1 MRIIIV
7 DDEPK
12 VRGNLR
18 EMVVR
23 WDGCDDVAE
32 AGDGVE
38 ALEIIPVFQP
48 DLVITDI
55 RMPRMDGLQLLKE
68 VRRQGYRVGQII
80 LSGYSDF
87 AYTQRAIQQGVHNY
101 LLKPVEEH
109 QLLEALSQA
118 QQDLEHDRQLRQ
130 QLQQGELAWR
140 ERTLVRLIHGRGP
153 VRPLPDVFS
162 FEGKSARLYML
173 DVRADEC
180 PDYSDVVEYL
190 QDEGRVFA
198 SLDESRWVC
207 LSFTGLTPHSEAQ
220 YLRDCFSTDGTRVTV
235 AYGEMLSSSQQL
247 EASYQQLS
255 HMLESRWLLPNSD
268 VLSAT
273 QLQLPTD
280 ENAWSCLKQ
289 WSHAALDEAIDRE
302 DIAEIKR
309 QTTRLFQI
317 LKGYRSVERD
327 MRALFIEAVI
337 HTMRRV
343 LDQGGDADMVLGERL
358 NINEMLT
365 QRSVEELQRW
375 YTELCLRVARYLAE
389 MHTKRPRCVS
399 EQVMAMFK
407 EDPSQTWSLA
417 GLAATFY
424 MSPAYLGQVFKK
436 ETGQSVHAHLTSERI
451 RLAKEALENSDAP
464 VYEIAERYGYS
475 NLRSFYTAFKKSE
488 NCTPSEYRERMR
500 NT

>member
-1 MRIIIV
+1 MRILIV

-12 VRGNLR
+12 VRGHLR

-23 WDGCDDVAE
+23 WDSCDDVAE

-38 ALEIIPVFQP
+38 ALEIMSSFQP

-68 VRRQGYRVGQII
+68 IRRQGYRVGQII

-87 AYTQRAIQQGVHNY
+87 TYTQRAIQQGVHNY
-101 LLKPVEEH
+101 LLKPVEEA
-109 QLLEALSQA
+109 QLLEALYQA
-118 QQDLEHDRQLRQ
+118 QQDMEHDRQLRH
-130 QLQQGELAWR
+130 QLQQGERARR

-153 VRPLPDVFS
+153 EMPLPEIFS
-162 FEGKSARLYML
+162 FEGKNARLYVL
-173 DVRADEC
+173 DVRAEES
-180 PDYSDVVEYL
+180 PDYTDMVERL
-190 QDEGRVFA
+190 QEEGRVFA

-207 LSFTGLTPHSEAQ
+207 LSFAAGSPRTEAQ
-220 YLRDCFSTDGTRVTV
+220 YLRDCFSTDGSRVTI
-235 AYGEMLSSSQQL
+235 AYGEALSRCQQL
-247 EASYQQLS
+247 EASYQQLCQ
-255 HMLESRWLLPNSD
+255 MLESRWLLPNYD
-268 VLSAT
+268 VLSTT
-273 QLQLPTD
+273 QLPLSAD
-280 ENAWSCLKQ
+280 DNAWACLKQ
-289 WSHAALDEAIDRE
+289 WSHTALDEAIDRE
-302 DIAEIKR
+302 DPAEIHR

-343 LDQGGDADMVLGERL
+343 LDQGGDADIVLGERL
-358 NINEMLT
+358 NISEMLT
-365 QRSVEELQRW
+365 QRSVEELQSW
-375 YTELCLRVARYLAE
+375 YTGLCLRVARYLAE

-399 EQVMAMFK
+399 EQVMAMFR
-407 EDPSQTWSLA
+407 EDPSQSWSLA
-417 GLAATFY
+417 ELAATFY

-436 ETGQSVHAHLTSERI
+436 ETGRSVHAHLTGERI
-451 RLAKEALENSDAP
+451 RLAKAALENSDAP

-475 NLRSFYTAFKKSE
+475 NLRSFYAAFKKSE

-500 NT
+500 ST